1 MQELD
6 NLARIMDILLYR
18 VDRANPQY
26 RDRFPLLCG
35 LLPTH
40 ELRGRIP
47 GQRVAQGENVGSG
60 PVGESPANDR
70 AQAGIG

>member
-26 RDRFPLLCG
+26 RDRFPLL
-35 LLPTH
+35 
-40 ELRGRIP
+40 LRA
-47 GQRVAQGENVGSG
+47 VADARASRPDPRAKSGS
-60 PVGESPANDR
+60 R
-70 AQAGIG
+70 